1 MRGLMKIARQFL
13 LHNRAGAATDRVVG
27 EDAEVPPSLD
37 LGLERRGV
45 ARVTEPRG
53 DMVVAS
59 DSLHLTVDG
68 GRARGVVE
76 ADGKPDEGDEGAPDD
91 RVPGRTT
98 DAAFEL

>member
-1 MRGLMKIARQFL
+1 MGNVGGSSNPDPAISGTSSQLVAGSQARPE
-13 LHNRAGAATDRVVG
+13 RWCRCAGAATGRAVG

-68 GRARGVVE
+68 G
-76 ADGKPDEGDEGAPDD
+76 
-91 RVPGRTT
+91 
-98 DAAFEL
+98 